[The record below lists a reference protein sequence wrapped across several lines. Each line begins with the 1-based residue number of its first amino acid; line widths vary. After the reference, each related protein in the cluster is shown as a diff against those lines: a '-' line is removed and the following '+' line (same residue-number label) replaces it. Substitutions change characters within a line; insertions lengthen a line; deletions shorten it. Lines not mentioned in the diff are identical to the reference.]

1 MQTFTGLEYLQIDIA
16 SNFGLDKKSW
26 DERIAWAKANEDQL
40 ESLLK
45 QAEEPALYFAGVQAY
60 RQVQK
65 GNPIGYP
72 ISLDATASGLQILA
86 VLTGDR
92 MAASICNVVDT
103 GDRQDAYTIIYDQ
116 MMAHLG
122 ETSKIKREDVKQA
135 IMTSLYGSTAVPKE
149 VFGEGDLLKCFQRMM
164 EIHAPAVWELNKI
177 MIDIWNP
184 NALVNSWVMPD
195 NFHVHVK
202 VMGNISQNVHF
213 MHEPFEIIRKE
224 NIPQDQGRSLGAN
237 MTHSIDGM
245 VVREMTRRCMY
256 QPRHI
261 RAIRDLLETFGPHG
275 SEIDHEDDKMV
286 LTLWGHYKDSG
297 YLSMRI
303 LDHLTQANAGH
314 VDLSIIKELIDSLPE
329 KPFQLMS
336 IHDCFRCLP
345 HYANDLRRQYNIQLY
360 LLARSNMLGFIL
372 GQLLGQPLNT
382 VRLDPTLE
390 HDVMA
395 ANYALS

>member
-1 MQTFTGLEYLQIDIA
+1 MQLFTGLEYLQIDIA

-40 ESLLK
+40 ESLLN

-60 RQVQK
+60 REVQK

-92 MAASICNVVDT
+92 RASSICNVVDT
-103 GDRQDAYTIIYDQ
+103 GDRQDAYTIIYNE
-116 MMAHLG
+116 MTSLLG
-122 ETSKIKREDVKQA
+122 EVSKIKREDIKQA

-149 VFGEGDLLKCFQRMM
+149 VFGEGELLDCFMM
-164 EIHAPAVWELNKI
+164 VMEHYAPAVWDLNKV
-177 MIDIWNP
+177 MLDIWNP
-184 NALVNSWVMPD
+184 NALSNDWIMPD

-202 VMGNISQNVHF
+202 VMDAVKETVHF
-213 MHEPFEIIRKE
+213 LNEPFEVIRKVNQPIE
-224 NIPQDQGRSLGAN
+224 SGRSLGAN

-245 VVREMTRRCMY
+245 IVREMTRRCIYDPKMIEEVRSLV
-256 QPRHI
+256 QG
-261 RAIRDLLETFGPHG
+261 FGPWNT
-275 SEIDHEDDKMV
+275 STKYPNDQMV
-286 LTLWGHYKDSG
+286 VTLWGHYQDSG
-297 YLSMRI
+297 YLSARI
-303 LDHLTQANAGH
+303 LEHLNQGNAGH
-314 VDLSIIKELIDSLPE
+314 VDLGVIKELLDSLPE

-345 HYANDLRRQYNIQLY
+345 HYGNDLRRQYNIQLY
-360 LLARSNMLGFIL
+360 LIARSNLLGFIL
-372 GQLLGQPLNT
+372 GQLLGQSLKT
-382 VRLDPTLE
+382 GKLDPSLE